1 VSVPAIAAL
10 ASGQGAALSQGTDAA
25 AVQRFNL
32 GAVGGG
38 MAELAPVAGT
48 GGVFHSMLSAVTALN
63 QELVAGDQAVR
74 NVALGNVDNLHATMM
89 TLEHA
94 KLSLQLLLQVRNGV
108 LQAYQDI
115 MRMQI

>member
-1 VSVPAIAAL
+1 MSVPAVAAITPGL
-10 ASGQGAALSQGTDAA
+10 GATLSQGADVAT
-25 AVQRFNL
+25 VRTFNL
-32 GAVGGG
+32 GAPGG
-38 MAELAPVAGT
+38 APDFAPASGA

>member
-1 VSVPAIAAL
+1 MSVPAVAPIAPGL
-10 ASGQGAALSQGTDAA
+10 GAALSQGADAA
-25 AVQRFNL
+25 TVQRFNL
-32 GAVGGG
+32 GAASAGVP
-38 MAELAPVAGT
+38 ELAPASGT